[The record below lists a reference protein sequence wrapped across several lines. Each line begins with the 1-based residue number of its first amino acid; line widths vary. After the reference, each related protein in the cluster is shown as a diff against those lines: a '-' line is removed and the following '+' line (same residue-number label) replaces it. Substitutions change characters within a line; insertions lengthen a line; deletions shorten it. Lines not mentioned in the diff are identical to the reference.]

1 MTENFLLKDM
11 FNQESVKAL
20 AEAFAQVDKNFNTG
34 QFITAVFDSS
44 WDELEL
50 KGRVRHITVQLA
62 RFLPGEYPSALDVL
76 IKTLPLLEVQGFVK
90 MVFPDFVELFGQE
103 EWKLSIS
110 ALEIITQHVSGEF
123 AIRPF
128 IANRPEETL
137 HHMLRWAD
145 HPHPGVRR
153 LASEGCRPRL
163 PWGMRLHVLIKDP
176 RQILPILEKLKDDP
190 REEIRR
196 SVANNL
202 NDISKDHP
210 YLVVDLLSS
219 WQDEED
225 PQRVRLIKH
234 ALRTLLKRG
243 HPGALE
249 LLGFSS
255 QPQITISGINLEPAE
270 ITLGG
275 EVIFSF
281 KITSTGEEEQPL
293 MIDYQVNYLKAN
305 GTQAPKVFKLSQK
318 TLQPGQSLTIRR
330 KHTFKPITTRKY
342 YPGVQTFQPQVNG
355 VLFGKADLML
365 RIPEQE

>member
-11 FNQESVKAL
+11 FDQKSVKAL
-20 AEAFAQVDKNFNTG
+20 AAAFAQIDENFNTG
-34 QFITAVFDSS
+34 QFIAAVFDSS

-50 KGRVRHITVQLA
+50 KERVRHITVQLA
-62 RFLPGEYPSALDVL
+62 RFLPVEYPAALRVL
-76 IKTLPLLEVQGFVK
+76 TKTLPLLELQGFVK
-90 MVFPDFVELFGQE
+90 MVFPDFVEVFGQE

-110 ALEIITQHVSGEF
+110 ALETITQHISGEF

-128 IANRPEETL
+128 IAKYPEETL
-137 HHMLRWAD
+137 HHMLHWAD

-163 PWGMRLHVLIKDP
+163 PWGMRLHALVDDP
-176 RQILPILEKLKDDP
+176 LPILPILEKLKDDP

-210 YLVVDLLSS
+210 DLVVDLLSS
-219 WQDEED
+219 WQDEENLE
-225 PQRVRLIKH
+225 RVRLINH
-234 ALRTLLKRG
+234 ALRTLLKKG

-255 QPQITISGINLEPAE
+255 QPQITVSGISLEPTE

-281 KITSTGEEEQPL
+281 EITSTGEEEQPL
-293 MIDYQVNYLKAN
+293 MIDYQVNFLKAN

-318 TLQPGQSLTIRR
+318 TLQPGQSLSIRR

-342 YPGVQTFQPQVNG
+342 YPGVQSFQPQVNG
-355 VLFGKADLML
+355 VLFGKVNLTL
-365 RIPEQE
+365 RIPDRE